1 MASEY
6 LNIAIVQPDSI
17 WLDAEKN
24 CIKINT
30 LLNGLAVRPD
40 LILLPEMFST
50 GFCTDPAPVAEPM
63 DGPTVQWMKKTSD
76 DMHCA
81 IAGSLIISDHD

>member
-1 MASEY
+1 MIIEN
-6 LNIAIVQPDSI
+6 LNIAIVQPDSV
-17 WLDAEKN
+17 WLNADKN
-24 CIKINT
+24 RLKIDG
-30 LLNGLAVRPD
+30 LLKGLPVQPD

-63 DGPTVQWMKKTSD
+63 DGPTVQWMKKTAD

-81 IAGSLIISDHD
+81 IAGSLIISDQ